1 MELIL
6 FSLFTICVVSLL
18 NYEKGVT
25 IKQLTDVPFLS
36 CAQVPLQNLSSRMK
50 TPHPQLIV

>member
-25 IKQLTDVPFLS
+25 IKQLTDVMRSSTFL
-36 CAQVPLQNLSSRMK
+36 VEWKLRI
-50 TPHPQLIV
+50 HI